1 MLGSGFRVYHSQ
13 IPKVVLHSLMY
24 TFSAFARKKKC
35 DDDVEFAILEPPKA
49 LCFSCTIPLM
59 LFPHIP
65 TAFQWSPQKL
75 PL

>member
-35 DDDVEFAILEPPKA
+35 DDDVEFAKA

-65 TAFQWSPQKL
+65 TTF
-75 PL
+75 